1 MWWTAALRAAQKKH
15 EGNVVP
21 YFDRGRQ
28 AAFHILTLNSKL

>member
-1 MWWTAALRAAQKKH
+1 MWWTAALRAAQKNTG
-15 EGNVVP
+15 ETLWL